1 MLCIVPK
8 EKIFRT
14 WPYNLIFYL
23 GKDVLNEPDSKG
35 VYLVLCILLLRV
47 HLHHYVGIVFK
58 HLLNT

>member
-1 MLCIVPK
+1 MAVQFDIL
-8 EKIFRT
+8 FRE
-14 WPYNLIFYL
+14 
-23 GKDVLNEPDSKG
+23 GCMNEPDSKG